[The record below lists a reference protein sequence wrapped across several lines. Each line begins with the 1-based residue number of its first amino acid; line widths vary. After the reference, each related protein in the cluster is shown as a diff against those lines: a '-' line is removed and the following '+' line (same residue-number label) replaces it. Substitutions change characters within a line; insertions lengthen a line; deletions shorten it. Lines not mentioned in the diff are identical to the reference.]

1 MPTAEEDTT
10 DSLFPLRGPW
20 GDPAAWSE
28 RLVAEGA
35 PERWLGY
42 TGSLTHAL
50 RARCPDSFHLR
61 LHRRARLMTLPA
73 EAREQG
79 LESLEGLLQREVWL
93 ECRGRAVVFARS
105 WLPEDLLPD
114 PGGYPLGDLLFD
126 PDSASE
132 RLSLELAPVI
142 GPDDAP
148 HWARRSVYR
157 LGGGRLVVGE
167 VFLHDPDEET
177 P

>member
-1 MPTAEEDTT
+1 MPSTEEDAS

-20 GDPAAWSE
+20 EPPAAWAE
-28 RLVAEGA
+28 RLAAEGA
-35 PERWLGY
+35 PARWLAY

-50 RARCPDSFHLR
+50 RARCPESFRLR
-61 LHRRARLMTLPA
+61 LHRRARLTTLPA
-73 EAREQG
+73 EARELG
-79 LESLEGLLQREVWL
+79 LAPLDRLLQREVWL

-126 PDSASE
+126 PGSDTE
-132 RLSLELAPVI
+132 RLSLELAPVTS
-142 GPDDAP
+142 PDGAS

-157 LGGGRLVVGE
+157 LGAGRLVVGE
-167 VFLHDPDEET
+167 VFLHDPDEAT